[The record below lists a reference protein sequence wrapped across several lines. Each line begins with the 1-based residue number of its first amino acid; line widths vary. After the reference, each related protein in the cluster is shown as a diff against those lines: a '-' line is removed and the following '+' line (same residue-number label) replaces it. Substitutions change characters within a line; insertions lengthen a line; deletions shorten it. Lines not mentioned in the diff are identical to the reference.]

1 MPHRGPAS
9 PNSMAKVPMAN
20 ETKAVNLMPTP
31 ENFART
37 GISGLDS
44 ILEGGI
50 PRSNVTLVEGA
61 IGTGKTTMGVEFV
74 YRGASEFDEPGLIV
88 LFEVSPEKVVRDAA
102 QLGWDLPA
110 LERQGRVKIVY
121 TTRQVFRQELQQ
133 ADSLLLQEAAQMG
146 AARLFVDGVVGVIDG
161 GGDGQEPREAFH
173 VLVEGLQRDR
183 LTAMLA
189 VEATAL
195 TQDRLPVLEESIADT
210 VIRLRMEDVQRAT
223 TRSIEIIKSRGH
235 SYQMGRHS
243 FRIVTGRGIE
253 VYRRVQAPRSASRD
267 RAAAFDPSNR
277 ATTGVP
283 GLDEI
288 VNGGYFL
295 GSTTVVAGIS
305 GVGKSVMALQYMA
318 EGARLGE
325 PSLML
330 TLDEQV
336 PQVLRNAKSIGI
348 DLQAHIDRGVV
359 QLYYDPPQEI
369 EVDHHFHT
377 IEEIVKDFRPRRAV
391 LDSISTYGSSL
402 GTQGRVFRDFFH
414 ALVALMKEYQVA
426 AVYNHENPEMLGM
439 SSMMGAFGMSSLVD
453 NIILMNWIEL
463 GDTFRLGLTVAKMR
477 ANPTVRETHECEI
490 TDGQGMRVLPR
501 RLPLAA
507 PTAMAPFS
515 SFGGL
520 ISRAP
525 ERHTHGTEPGE
536 VTGGQ

>member
-1 MPHRGPAS
+1 MTTF
-9 PNSMAKVPMAN
+9 PMAN

-31 ENFART
+31 DKFALT

-74 YRGASEFDEPGLIV
+74 YRGASEFDEPGIIV
-88 LFEVSPEKVVRDAA
+88 VFEVSPEKVVRDAA
-102 QLGWDLPA
+102 QLGWDLAA
-110 LERQGRVKIVY
+110 LERQGRVKIIY

-133 ADSLLLQEAAQMG
+133 ADSLLLQEAAKMG
-146 AARLFVDGVVGVIDG
+146 AARIFVDGVVGLIDG
-161 GGDGQEPREAFH
+161 GGDAQEPREAFH

-195 TQDRLPVLEESIADT
+195 NQGRLPVLEESIADT
-210 VIRLRMEDVQRAT
+210 VIRLRMEEVQRAT
-223 TRSIEIIKSRGH
+223 IRSIEIIKSRGH
-235 SYQMGRHS
+235 SYHMGRHS
-243 FRIVTGRGIE
+243 FSIVTGRGIE
-253 VYRRVQAPRSASRD
+253 VYRRVQAPRAASRD
-267 RAAAFDPSNR
+267 RAAAFDPSSR
-277 ATTGVP
+277 VTTGVP
-283 GLDEI
+283 GLDEV

-336 PQVLRNAKSIGI
+336 PQVLRNANSIGI
-348 DLQAHIDRGVV
+348 DLQSHINRGVV

-369 EVDHHFHT
+369 EVDHHFHN
-377 IEEIVKDFRPRRAV
+377 IEQIVKDFRPRRAV
-391 LDSISTYGSSL
+391 IDSISTYGSSL

-477 ANPTVRETHECEI
+477 ANPTVRKTHECEI

-501 RLPLAA
+501 HLPLAA
-507 PTAMAPFS
+507 PAMAPFS

-525 ERHTHGTEPGE
+525 ERHAHGTEPGE
-536 VTGGQ
+536 VTGGE

>member
-9 PNSMAKVPMAN
+9 PNSMAKVPMAH
-20 ETKAVNLMPTP
+20 ETKAVNRMPTP

-74 YRGASEFDEPGLIV
+74 YRGASEFNEPGLIV

-102 QLGWDLPA
+102 QLGWDLAA
-110 LERQGRVKIVY
+110 LERQGRVRIVF

-133 ADSLLLQEAAQMG
+133 ADSLLLQPAAQMN
-146 AARLFVDGVVGVIDG
+146 AARLFVDGVV
-161 GGDGQEPREAFH
+161 
-173 VLVEGLQRDR
+173 
-183 LTAMLA
+183 
-189 VEATAL
+189 
-195 TQDRLPVLEESIADT
+195 
-210 VIRLRMEDVQRAT
+210 
-223 TRSIEIIKSRGH
+223 
-235 SYQMGRHS
+235 
-243 FRIVTGRGIE
+243 
-253 VYRRVQAPRSASRD
+253 RV
-267 RAAAFDPSNR
+267 
-277 ATTGVP
+277 
-283 GLDEI
+283 LDEV

-305 GVGKSVMALQYMA
+305 GVGKSVMALQYIT

-336 PQVLRNAKSIGI
+336 PQVLRNANSIGI
-348 DLQAHIDRGVV
+348 DLQSHINRGVV

-369 EVDHHFHT
+369 EVDHHFHN
-377 IEEIVKDFRPRRAV
+377 IEQIVKDFRPRRAV
-391 LDSISTYGSSL
+391 IDSISTYGSSL

-501 RLPLAA
+501 HLPLAA
-507 PTAMAPFS
+507 PTAPFS

-520 ISRAP
+520 I
-525 ERHTHGTEPGE
+525 
-536 VTGGQ
+536 